1 LKENYLTL
9 RKELEIY
16 SKNLSKKKEIIVF
29 NKSDMIDDKTLS
41 NLRQKIKNEFKKNF
55 YIISTFNNKNLL
67 DIKKIISKNVL

>member
-1 LKENYLTL
+1 
-9 RKELEIY
+9 
-16 SKNLSKKKEIIVF
+16 
-29 NKSDMIDDKTLS
+29 MIDDKTLS

>member
-1 LKENYLTL
+1 MKENYLTL